1 MNIGEISKPSVERTQ
16 VKKSL
21 KPRSTDAIAPSR
33 AVSDQVELSEESRQK
48 YNADSNNQQKKRKD
62 MPNKPKSR
70 RHLSIELTNDKESND
85 QSKPSIDY
93 KV

>member
-48 YNADSNNQQKKRKD
+48 YNADSKNQQNKRKD
-62 MPNKPKSR
+62 KPNKPKLR
-70 RHLSIELTNDKESND
+70 RHLSIELANDQQPIK

-93 KV
+93 EV